1 MYYFSLYIYIVGLAA
16 VSTLVSMVAAIALIW
31 SVLKI
36 KYRKE
41 EEKPLLQDPD
51 LPAAIVHEY
60 FSKRRS
66 RDVI

>member
-1 MYYFSLYIYIVGLAA
+1 
-16 VSTLVSMVAAIALIW
+16 MVAAIALIW

-36 KYRKE
+36 KFQKE
-41 EEKPLLQDPD
+41 DEKKPLLQDPD

-66 RDVI
+66 REVI